1 MDGSFF
7 YIVNYKTNTDC
18 GGGGD
23 VPRKR
28 NPKRDQAYQLWIE
41 SNKEK
46 LLKDIAEEVGASP
59 SSVRKWKSQ
68 DNWDGETKRS
78 APIEKE
84 RYDSMKGNK
93 NAKGN
98 SGGKAPPG
106 NKNAVTHG
114 LFAKWLPD
122 ETKEIMDTLTDRN
135 EADMLW
141 DSIMFQ
147 YTAII
152 RAQKIMY
159 VYDQNDMTKETKK
172 EAFGEGG
179 GSEEWE
185 IQFAW
190 DKQERFLNAQ
200 SRALG
205 TLSNLIKQFI
215 SMADEADERRQKLT
229 LMQHQIDKT
238 KAEADRISKEQ
249 GDDVEEIVIVDEWG
263 DEGD

>member
-1 MDGSFF
+1 M
-7 YIVNYKTNTDC
+7 
-18 GGGGD
+18 
-23 VPRKR
+23 PRKR
-28 NPKRDQAYQLWIE
+28 NPKRDQAYKLWID
-41 SNKEK
+41 SNKNK
-46 LLKDIAEEVGASP
+46 LLKDIAEEIGASP

-68 DNWDGETKRS
+68 DNWERETKRS
-78 APIEKE
+78 APIIKE

-93 NAKGN
+93 NAEGNKGN
-98 SGGKAPPG
+98 KKASAPSG

-122 ETKEIMDTLTDRN
+122 ETQEIMETIQNRN

-159 VYDQNDMTKETKK
+159 VYDQADMTKE
-172 EAFGEGG
+172 EIGSSWGEGG
-179 GSEEWE
+179 GGESFTV
-185 IQFAW
+185 QFAW

-200 SRALG
+200 SRALS
-205 TLSNLIKQFI
+205 TLSNLIKRFV

-229 LMQHQIDKT
+229 LMQHKIDKT
-238 KAEADRISKEQ
+238 KAEAERISKEQ

-263 DEGD
+263 DNDA

>member
-1 MDGSFF
+1 MKALAEKHDVKPSTLRSRKNREDWQRGVATQRNKSSD
-7 YIVNYKTNTDC
+7 VATDKP
-18 GGGGD
+18 GG
-23 VPRKR
+23 
-28 NPKRDQAYQLWIE
+28 Q
-41 SNKEK
+41 
-46 LLKDIAEEVGASP
+46 
-59 SSVRKWKSQ
+59 
-68 DNWDGETKRS
+68 
-78 APIEKE
+78 
-84 RYDSMKGNK
+84 KGNR

-122 ETKEIMDTLTDRN
+122 ETKEIMDTLTNRN

-200 SRALG
+200 SRAMG
-205 TLSNLIKQFI
+205 TLSNLIKQFV
-215 SMADEADERRQKLT
+215 SMTDEEDERRMKLKQMQST
-229 LMQHQIDKT
+229 LEKTEKDK
-238 KAEADRISKEQ
+238 EF
-249 GDDVEEIVIVDEWG
+249 VEERIKLMKGEKKDTSLLDVLLETVKND
-263 DEGD
+263 D

>member
-1 MDGSFF
+1 MIDWDLIRKEFEETTITMKALAEKHDVKPSTLRSRKNREDWQRGVATQRNKSSD
-7 YIVNYKTNTDC
+7 VATDKP
-18 GGGGD
+18 GG
-23 VPRKR
+23 
-28 NPKRDQAYQLWIE
+28 Q
-41 SNKEK
+41 
-46 LLKDIAEEVGASP
+46 
-59 SSVRKWKSQ
+59 
-68 DNWDGETKRS
+68 
-78 APIEKE
+78 
-84 RYDSMKGNK
+84 KGNR

-122 ETKEIMDTLTDRN
+122 ETKEIMDTLTNRN

-200 SRALG
+200 SRAMG
-205 TLSNLIKQFI
+205 TLSNLIKQFV
-215 SMADEADERRQKLT
+215 SMTDEEDERRMKLKQMQST
-229 LMQHQIDKT
+229 LEKTEKDK
-238 KAEADRISKEQ
+238 EF
-249 GDDVEEIVIVDEWG
+249 VEERIKLMKGEKKDTSLLDVLLETVKND
-263 DEGD
+263 D

>member
-1 MDGSFF
+1 M
-7 YIVNYKTNTDC
+7 
-18 GGGGD
+18 
-23 VPRKR
+23 PRKR

-41 SNKEK
+41 SNKNK
-46 LLKDIAEEVGASP
+46 LLKDIAEEIGASP

-98 SGGKAPPG
+98 SGGKAPPN

-122 ETKEIMDTLTDRN
+122 ETQEIMETIQLRS
-135 EADMLW
+135 EADILW

-147 YTAII
+147 YAAIL
-152 RAQKIMY
+152 RAQQIMF
-159 VYDQNDMTKETKK
+159 VQNHDDITKELRK
-172 EAFGEGG
+172 EKPM
-179 GSEEWE
+179 EWGDEREYE

-205 TLSNLIKQFI
+205 TLSNLVKQFM
-215 SMADEADERRQKLT
+215 SMTEETDERRLKLKQMQST
-229 LMQHQIDKT
+229 LEKTEKDK
-238 KAEADRISKEQ
+238 EF
-249 GDDVEEIVIVDEWG
+249 VEERIKLMKGEKKDTSLLDVLLETVTKDE
-263 DEGD
+263 

>member
-1 MDGSFF
+1 M
-7 YIVNYKTNTDC
+7 
-18 GGGGD
+18 
-23 VPRKR
+23 PRKR

-41 SNKEK
+41 SNKNK
-46 LLKDIAEEVGASP
+46 LLKDIAEEIGASS

-78 APIEKE
+78 APFEKE

-114 LFAKWLPD
+114 LFAKWLPE
-122 ETKEIMDTLTDRN
+122 ETQEIMETIQNRN

-147 YTAII
+147 YTAIL
-152 RAQKIMY
+152 RSQKIMN
-159 VYDQNDMTKETKK
+159 VTDINDMTKE
-172 EAFGEGG
+172 EIGSSWGEGG
-179 GSEEWE
+179 GGESFT

-200 SRALG
+200 SRALS
-205 TLSNLIKQFI
+205 TLSNLIKRFV

-263 DEGD
+263 DNDA